1 MANDYPR
8 SYRVADHI
16 QRELA
21 GIIRLQAKDPRI
33 SEMLTI
39 AAVEVSRDLSL
50 ARVYYTLLDAAEQQQ
65 TQQGLENSA
74 GFLRKKLSDVLSMR
88 AVPALRFYYDDSVER
103 GNEMSALIDAAVDS
117 NTTAS
122 DDEVT
127 QAPGD
132 VQDQNHSPGG
142 TTADSD

>member
-39 AAVEVSRDLSL
+39 AAVEVSRDLSI
-50 ARVYYTLLDAAEQQQ
+50 ARVYYSLLDAAEHKQ
-65 TQQGLENSA
+65 TQQGLEHSA

-103 GNEMSALIDAAVDS
+103 GNEMSALIDAAVES
-117 NTTAS
+117 NTTAAS
-122 DDEVT
+122 EDDI
-127 QAPGD
+127 A
-132 VQDQNHSPGG
+132 QNDTPAAD
-142 TTADSD
+142 ADSNEGQSANS

>member
-8 SYRVADHI
+8 SFRVADHI

-21 GIIRLQAKDPRI
+21 GIIRLQVKDPRI

-39 AAVEVSRDLSL
+39 ANVEVSRDLSL
-50 ARVYYTLLDAAEQQQ
+50 ARVYYTLLDAAEQKQ
-65 TQQGLENSA
+65 TQLGLENSA

-103 GNEMSALIDAAVDS
+103 GNHMSALIDAAVDS
-117 NTTAS
+117 NTTDATDS
-122 DDEVT
+122 ETPADSAD
-127 QAPGD
+127 PD
-132 VQDQNHSPGG
+132 SSSPGQ
-142 TTADSD
+142 